1 MQSAL
6 FSARGWMCWRSG
18 TSSLK
23 NERSKISGSPI
34 IALLRQ
40 PDVRTDAVEGSHAI
54 RTASSAQCF
63 DQGFFLFF
71 RELRQNVQR
80 GEVAAQRRGGEKGER
95 FGGEPRISRPAP

>member
-6 FSARGWMCWRSG
+6 FSARGWMRWRSG

-23 NERSKISGSPI
+23 NERSKISDQPF
-34 IALLRQ
+34 IALLGP
-40 PDVRTDAVEGSHAI
+40 PDGARTRSKAARAI
-54 RTASSAQCF
+54 RTASSAQRF

-71 RELRQNVQR
+71 REMRQSVER
-80 GEVAAQRRGGEKGER
+80 GEITTHSRRGEKGER